1 MMMKKSIKQLIL
13 VMFTALAASACN
25 AENSAGEVAAL
36 TPIEPGESC
45 HVCGMIVA
53 NFPGPKAQAAV
64 KNREK
69 TLKFCSTADLF
80 TWLLQPETE
89 AIVQAVYVHDMGA
102 SGASWDKPSD
112 AHYVD
117 VKKAWYVVGGDQM
130 GAMGATLASFKE
142 KGAAEH
148 YIMQHGGQLKR
159 YTDIDLALMA
169 NLQKPMDHNMPMGKS
184 SSSGHQM
191 PMSHSH

>member
-1 MMMKKSIKQLIL
+1 MKRVIKRGLLII
-13 VMFTALAASACN
+13 FAAFVAVACN
-25 AENSAGEVAAL
+25 AENNSAVAPL
-36 TPIEPGESC
+36 STIEAGESC

-53 NFPGPKAQAAV
+53 NFPGPKGQTAV

-80 TWLLQPETE
+80 TWLLQPETG
-89 AIVQAVYVHDMGA
+89 AIVQQVYVHDMGA
-102 SGASWDKPSD
+102 AGSSWEHPSD

-117 VKKAWYVVGGDQM
+117 VKQAWYVVGGDQM

-148 YIMQHGGQLKR
+148 YMKQHGGALKG
-159 YTDIDLALMA
+159 YDEINLELMA
-169 NLQKPMDHNMPMGKS
+169 NLNKPTA
-184 SSSGHQM
+184 HQM
-191 PMSHSH
+191 PMSHGH

>member
-1 MMMKKSIKQLIL
+1 MMNISIKRLIL
-13 VMFTALAASACN
+13 VLFTALAASACN
-25 AENSAGEVAAL
+25 AENKSASMAPLSA
-36 TPIEPGESC
+36 IKAGESC

-53 NFPGPKAQAAV
+53 NFPGPKAQASV
-64 KNREK
+64 KNMEK

-80 TWLLQPETE
+80 TWLLQPETG

-102 SGASWDKPSD
+102 SGASWDKPSE
-112 AHYVD
+112 AHYVE
-117 VKKAWYVVGGDQM
+117 VKNAWYVVGGDQM

-148 YIMQHGGQLKR
+148 YIMQHGGQLKQ
-159 YTDIDLALMA
+159 YADIDLELMA
-169 NLQKPMDHNMPMGKS
+169 NLQKPMGNTMPMGNAT
-184 SSSGHQM
+184 SSGHQM